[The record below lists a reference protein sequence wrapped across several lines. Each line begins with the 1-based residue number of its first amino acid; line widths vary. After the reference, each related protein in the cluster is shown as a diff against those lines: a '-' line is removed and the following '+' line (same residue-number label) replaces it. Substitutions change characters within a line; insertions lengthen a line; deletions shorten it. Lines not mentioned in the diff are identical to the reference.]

1 MTAEQQV
8 AKQAE
13 AKPVEGEATPMESR
27 EVYLP
32 ATDIY
37 ERDDA
42 IVLVADMPGVAEQD
56 VDIHVENHVLTI
68 KGTPASTAQP
78 GDVMYAEYR
87 PGQFERAF
95 TLSNDIDSEG
105 IKARMKNGVLTL
117 ELPKSAKAR
126 ARKIEVVAE

>member
-1 MTAEQQV
+1 MTTDQQV

-13 AKPVEGEATPMESR
+13 AKPVEGEATTMQNVD
-27 EVYLP
+27 VYLP

-42 IVLVADMPGVAEQD
+42 IVLVADMPGVAEQEI
-56 VDIHVENHVLTI
+56 DIHVENHVLTI
-68 KGTPASTAQP
+68 TGTPATSSLK
-78 GDVMYAEYR
+78 GELMYAEFR
-87 PGQFERAF
+87 PGRFERAF

-105 IKARMKNGVLTL
+105 IKARMKNGVLTVD
-117 ELPKSAKAR
+117 LPKSAKAR

>member
-1 MTAEQQV
+1 MTTDQQV

-13 AKPVEGEATPMESR
+13 AKPVEGEATPMQNMD
-27 EVYLP
+27 VYLP

-37 ERDDA
+37 EREDA

-68 KGTPASTAQP
+68 KGTPAVTQQ
-78 GDVMYAEYR
+78 GDVLYAEFR
-87 PGQFERAF
+87 PGRFERAF

-105 IKARMKNGVLTL
+105 IKARMKNGVLTVD
-117 ELPKSAKAR
+117 LPKSAKAR